1 MMRRVLLGSA
11 AIGCSAL
18 LGSLAAR
25 ATGLPSTAVDSDRSF
40 KLTLIQNLTRPPGI
54 LILGSS
60 RSRQAEP
67 AFLRTLTHHDGFN
80 AGVTGGT
87 AADAWVFTRFTAA
100 RFPQHRRYIWFVD
113 AGVATNGVNPELARD
128 PRAHRYLTG
137 GPAYDVGYPGPF
149 IPLAATQASLREL
162 RSCLQTSC
170 RASLPYNPDG
180 SIARPGRGTMSAS
193 ALHAAVEEMLAAIR
207 SHPPQRDVTL
217 NPKRF
222 VWFERTIR
230 FMNARGERPVIVL
243 NPVYPSVLALLRHD
257 GDGTRRAA
265 LAYLR
270 RLHAKLDFV
279 VVDCTD
285 IRTWGGT
292 DSDWTD
298 AKHVSQPNMR
308 RLLRYVVAHSQ
319 GALR

>member
-1 MMRRVLLGSA
+1 MRGLVAMSA
-11 AIGCSAL
+11 AVTGL
-18 LGSLAAR
+18 VPVGSLAAG
-25 ATGLPSTAVDSDRSF
+25 ATGLPASAVDSDRSF
-40 KLTLIQNLTRPPGI
+40 KLTLIENLARPPGI

-60 RSRQAEP
+60 RSRPAEP
-67 AFLRTLTHHDGFN
+67 AFLRTLTGHSGFN

-113 AGVATNGVNPELARD
+113 AGIATNGVNPQLARD

-137 GPAYDVGYPGPF
+137 GREFDVGYPGPF
-149 IPLAATQASLREL
+149 ISTAATQASLRSL

-170 RASLPYNPDG
+170 RERLPYNPDG
-180 SIARPGRGTMSAS
+180 SITHPGKG
-193 ALHAAVEEMLAAIR
+193 ALSPDRLKQAVDKMLAGIR
-207 SHPPQRDVTL
+207 AHPPQPVVSL

-230 FMNARGERPVIVL
+230 WMNARGERPVIVL
-243 NPVYPSVLALLRHD
+243 NPIYPSVLALLRRH
-257 GDGTRRAA
+257 GYGVRTAA
-265 LAYLR
+265 LAYLQ
-270 RLHAKLDFV
+270 RLHRRLDFV
-279 VVDCTD
+279 VVDAAD

-292 DSDWTD
+292 DYDWTD
-298 AKHVSQPNMR
+298 AKHLSETNMR
-308 RLLRYVVAHSQ
+308 RLLRYVVARSA